1 MMKFKNWK
9 DMYNLISKGID
20 LYNPETETFVS
31 VYNDAGALCTYDISK
46 EEAKTLVKESEGT
59 NESWLAF
66 LGIGGNILDDTYY
79 DGARYLKDDPKYEL
93 YIAPSY
99 DFCKNNYGLDGWMTT
114 DKYRFE
120 VDMADKLAARFNE
133 VIESQTDEL
142 DFFMELLEVGYTLDD
157 IKKYCPERYEF
168 SKLFMEEHGL
178 I

>member
-79 DGARYLKDDPKYEL
+79 NGARYLKMTQNMN
-93 YIAPSY
+93 YIWRHLMISVRTIMDWTA
-99 DFCKNNYGLDGWMTT
+99 G
-114 DKYRFE
+114 
-120 VDMADKLAARFNE
+120 
-133 VIESQTDEL
+133 
-142 DFFMELLEVGYTLDD
+142 
-157 IKKYCPERYEF
+157 
-168 SKLFMEEHGL
+168 
-178 I
+178 

>member
-79 DGARYLKDDPKYEL
+79 NGARYLKDDPEYGL
-93 YIAPSY
+93 YMAPSY
-99 DFCKNNYGLDGWMTT
+99 DFCKNNYGLEGWMTT
-114 DKYRFE
+114 DEYRFE
-120 VDMADKLAARFNE
+120 LIWRINLP
-133 VIESQTDEL
+133 L
-142 DFFMELLEVGYTLDD
+142 DSM
-157 IKKYCPERYEF
+157 K
-168 SKLFMEEHGL
+168 
-178 I
+178 